1 VKIKMAKKEFPEWA
15 KILYR
20 GVRAAV
26 GAGLAQAFLL
36 KPDWSNPEEAMRTLS
51 VAFVAGFLPAFGMW
65 LRDRIDEW
73 FGLDE
78 KSLPAKVMPI

>member
-1 VKIKMAKKEFPEWA
+1 MDNKKQFPEWA

-26 GAGLAQAFLL
+26 GAGMAQAWLL
-36 KPDWSNPEEAMRTLS
+36 RPDWSNPEEAFKTVA

-65 LRDRIDEW
+65 LRDRLDQW
-73 FGLDE
+73 FSWKPDGIVQ
-78 KSLPAKVMPI
+78 KVMPF

>member
-1 VKIKMAKKEFPEWA
+1 MAKKEFPEWA

-26 GAGLAQAFLL
+26 GAGLAQAWLL
-36 KPDWSNPEEAMRTLS
+36 QPDWNNPEEALRTVA

-65 LRDRIDEW
+65 LRDW
-73 FGLDE
+73 LDE
-78 KSLPAKVMPI
+78 KFDLGEKSLVAKVMPV